1 MMPYPILSYPTLSF
15 VVLSTIRNR
24 LTIFSFVVFSSHT
37 CIHTRTGLIQGI
49 SAYFS
54 FRVLPDVS
62 DPGYYSDRAVLSR
75 KFVHENI
82 YFSLLTYVGS
92 TMYNDILRENIQSNV
107 FAGAMQYIFVFLPYI
122 MIRPFFPRTKFSGAG
137 QSRAGRSAK
146 NAQFY
151 TIGTLAV
158 KVFYMW
164 GKYFLG
170 FYTNQLVFLGTY
182 TANDMFFIRGLFL
195 LNAGTISISVFLH
208 TLRFKKVLPPK
219 LTFSIY
225 LAQIYA

>member
-1 MMPYPILSYPTLSF
+1 M
-15 VVLSTIRNR
+15 
-24 LTIFSFVVFSSHT
+24 
-37 CIHTRTGLIQGI
+37 QGI

-82 YFSLLTYVGS
+82 YFQLLTYVGS
-92 TMYNDILRENIQSNV
+92 TMYNDILRTNIQTNYMASV
-107 FAGAMQYIFVFLPYI
+107 LQYIFVFWPYV
-122 MIRPFFPRTKFSGAG
+122 MVRPFFPRTKFSSAG
-137 QSRAGRSAK
+137 DARSGRSAK
-146 NAQFY
+146 NEWFY
-151 TIGTLAV
+151 TVGTLAV

-170 FYTNQLVFLGTY
+170 FYTNHLVFLGTY
-182 TANDMFFIRGLFL
+182 TESDMFFIRGLFM